1 MFEFLTSASTT
12 TKGSSLI
19 TTSPRLM
26 DLAAI
31 NPVPESGM
39 SDRRNIL
46 LCFSAIRSDAIPQL
60 CAMFWKFCSSADVVW
75 FGFFWTL
82 QILKQQMQ
90 KIFYCPDGNN
100 LFVYIPN
107 NYIIIFISISV
118 ATFVFCKCVMCQF
131 KKWRPNHR
139 LTFMGQT
146 QVRCMWMW
154 ITKSESYVTC
164 K

>member
-1 MFEFLTSASTT
+1 MSEFLTSASTT
-12 TKGSSLI
+12 TKGSSSI

-39 SDRRNIL
+39 SDKRNIL
-46 LCFSAIRSDAIPQL
+46 LCFSAIRSDAIPQQL

-90 KIFYCPDGNN
+90 KIFYCPFENN
-100 LFVYIPN
+100 LFCIY
-107 NYIIIFISISV
+107 YKQLYYLSHS
-118 ATFVFCKCVMCQF
+118 
-131 KKWRPNHR
+131 
-139 LTFMGQT
+139 LQT
-146 QVRCMWMW
+146 NWLFYHSLSNICFL
-154 ITKSESYVTC
+154 
-164 K
+164 

>member
-12 TKGSSLI
+12 TKGSSSI

-82 QILKQQMQ
+82 QRLKQQMQ
-90 KIFYCPDGNN
+90 KIFYCPFG
-100 LFVYIPN
+100 LFCIHYKQLYYLSHSLIQTHSSFYN
-107 NYIIIFISISV
+107 SISV
-118 ATFVFCKCVMCQF
+118 ATFVFCKCVIKIEKNDDQIID
-131 KKWRPNHR
+131 WPSWARNR
-139 LTFMGQT
+139 WG
-146 QVRCMWMW
+146 VR
-154 ITKSESYVTC
+154 E
-164 K
+164 

>member
-1 MFEFLTSASTT
+1 MNTFLSWKDSFHYFLFFRKFQNWTYQDMFEFLTSASTT
-12 TKGSSLI
+12 TKGSSSI

-46 LCFSAIRSDAIPQL
+46 LCFSAIRSDATPQL

-90 KIFYCPDGNN
+90 KIFYCPDENN
-100 LFVYIPN
+100 LFCIH
-107 NYIIIFISISV
+107 
-118 ATFVFCKCVMCQF
+118 TGL
-131 KKWRPNHR
+131 HLR
-139 LTFMGQT
+139 LTF
-146 QVRCMWMW
+146 CDPAFW
-154 ITKSESYVTC
+154 ITFPWLINSMIFLRIK
-164 K
+164 